1 MRRGKLITIEGP
13 EGSGKSTLAELLVNE
28 LVANGV
34 PTLKSK
40 EPGTA
45 FEGKL
50 RSIIL
55 GDKPAPVAE
64 LFLFLADRAEH
75 IAKYVEPTLEQGI
88 WVVLDRFS
96 DSTVIYQAIAKQVV
110 DPEICRRLCDIAEQG
125 VKVDRTLLLQA
136 DFDVC
141 QARLATRSDQI
152 KRVAQQGGLDLE
164 WRIWS
169 AYMELAEL
177 YPRVQSIN
185 TNRVNPN
192 EALSM
197 ALEKLHDLMRAY
209 DAQKG

>member
-1 MRRGKLITIEGP
+1 MRRGKLITVEGP
-13 EGSGKSTLAELLVNE
+13 EGSGKTTLTELLVNE
-28 LVANGV
+28 LVAEGI

-55 GDKPAPVAE
+55 GDHPAPVAE

-96 DSTVIYQAIAKQVV
+96 DSTVIYQAITKEVV
-110 DPEICRRLCDIAEQG
+110 DPSVCRRLCDIAEQG
-125 VKVDRTLLLQA
+125 VTPDRTLLLVA
-136 DFDVC
+136 SFENC

-164 WRIWS
+164 SRIWS

-177 YPRVQSIN
+177 HPRVRSIN
-185 TNRVNPN
+185 TNDANPH
-192 EALSM
+192 EALSL
-197 ALEKLHDLMRAY
+197 ALEQLHDLIR
-209 DAQKG
+209 DNNLGR